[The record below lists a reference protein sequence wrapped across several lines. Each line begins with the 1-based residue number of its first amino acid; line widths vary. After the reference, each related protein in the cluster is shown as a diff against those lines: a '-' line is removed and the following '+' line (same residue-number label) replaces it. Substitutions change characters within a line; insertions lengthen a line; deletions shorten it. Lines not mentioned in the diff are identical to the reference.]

1 MENGRQKRQEE
12 GNHQKVRDRRKGRG
26 SRCVKRKKYER
37 HKLLSLRTLV
47 FRKDSLWV
55 MTDDITVSD
64 QKGLFQLGEVSG
76 GRGREK
82 ERV

>member
-1 MENGRQKRQEE
+1 MIDSSISRRPFFRVEE
-12 GNHQKVRDRRKGRG
+12 GGPTEGQQTLGN
-26 SRCVKRKKYER
+26 SC

-82 ERV
+82 ERM